1 MLLDDPVLRQLKN
14 NFQNEKSKNEYSKE
28 NCQNSKIG
36 SSVDSYRNGTV
47 ANYNPKNRSISGYS
61 HLKKNTLKIY
71 NQDPLNSTKENISL
85 KDALLRDSHKQ
96 NVEIPVKNEQQK
108 QDDVANSSQ
117 KVEQK
122 CSSSS
127 DINVSYEKA
136 NNIQETKESTIEKVD
151 SKACVNST
159 NIENKGPTN
168 LIQIK
173 TKDDYQNMEQKSEA
187 RCDSITSSN
196 EDNLP
201 LFTSPDEINKVDEET
216 HLTAFEKAL
225 IDGDD
230 KLAIKLINTKGFDL
244 NNTPKHNCMMAALKL
259 GYIQIADLLLSKG
272 ANPNIQFEPD
282 GTLLINVLNCGFYDL
297 AKKMVSHGLKI
308 NLRSKTNGWTA
319 LIWACIK
326 GDMDAV
332 DFLIEN
338 GADLN
343 ICCNDGWNALIG
355 AYLKGHESV
364 ANKLIEA
371 GANLNKKYLETA
383 LILSYKNGDCKTCI
397 DLLKL
402 GANPNCNITVSNSKE
417 PLLVV
422 AAKNSHT
429 EIVTELLKA
438 GANPN
443 ARTNEYK
450 TTALMMAASNNNL
463 EIIKKLIDHHADLNA
478 FDLNGETA
486 LHYTVT
492 KNSNDAAKVLLN
504 NGIDYR
510 IVNKSSKTARNKSYD
525 EDNSCRHS
533 ILLCG
538 EGKLNSIW
546 KTIDYFVRDNNND
559 R

>member
-71 NQDPLNSTKENISL
+71 NQDPLTSTKENISL

-127 DINVSYEKA
+127 YINVSYEKA
-136 NNIQETKESTIEKVD
+136 NNIQETKKSTIEKVD
-151 SKACVNST
+151 CKACVNST

-173 TKDDYQNMEQKSEA
+173 TKDDYQDMEQKSET

-371 GANLNKKYLETA
+371 GANLNKKYLETS
-383 LILSYKNGDCKTCI
+383 LILSYKNGDCQTCI

-402 GANPNCNITVSNSKE
+402 GANPNCNITVSKSKE

-450 TTALMMAASNNNL
+450 TTALMMAANNNNL
-463 EIIKKLIDHHADLNA
+463 EIIQQLIDHHADLNA
-478 FDLNGETA
+478 FDIDGKTA
-486 LHYTVT
+486 LHYTV
-492 KNSNDAAKVLLN
+492 KNNRNDAAKVLLN
-504 NGIDYR
+504 KGIDYQ
-510 IVNKSSKTARNKSYD
+510 IVNKNDQTARDVSYS
-525 EDNSCRHS
+525 EDTNHNSYRCNWYK
-533 ILLCG
+533 G
-538 EGKLNSIW
+538 EFNSIW